1 MKRWIYIDTL
11 QLLHS
16 TLGKKTII
24 SKTSLQQTLRTA
36 YLAKERFSEDEADL
50 IADMLA
56 DLKRQNA
63 IKQKATQ
70 AQNQLD
76 GRIKG
81 SLLDGSE
88 TAIDGRAE
96 KIQFDG
102 GDSKWASK

>member
-1 MKRWIYIDTL
+1 M
-11 QLLHS
+11 
-16 TLGKKTII
+16 
-24 SKTSLQQTLRTA
+24 
-36 YLAKERFSEDEADL
+36 

-96 KIQFDG
+96 KI
-102 GDSKWASK
+102 